1 MNDSVMRHTDSTHP
15 IVVTF
20 NVGSAT
26 IKMAAYDT
34 AKAVDSSPLA
44 WSPLFDV
51 NINLKTKNKVWHAM
65 PQSLSDWEPQES
77 LTDTAVSLFT
87 RVKQAFPARKIVCIH
102 RVVHGGKRYHVPV
115 VINETVMAHL
125 VELSPICPL
134 HQPPALSVVNA
145 LQAIDK
151 NLVHIAA
158 FDTAF
163 HYHRPEIWSSY
174 ALPKSLR
181 DQGVRCYGFHGLSY
195 QAIMRKLETY
205 LPNIAKKRLI
215 IAHLGSGC
223 SITAVDNGKSK
234 DSTFGFSG
242 LDGVPMGTRPGHL
255 DSGVILY
262 MVEQGWT
269 LEQMNQCL
277 YKESGLLGLSE
288 ISNDVRDLLASDDP
302 RAKFALAYFATH
314 AAKEIASLMVSMK
327 GCDALIFTAGIGE
340 QSAIIRRMIVEQL
353 DFLGFSLDADKNIDG
368 RIDVPILRINS
379 DDDKQIYV
387 VLTDEQLE
395 LALSLEHAITI
406 KTDK

>member
-1 MNDSVMRHTDSTHP
+1 
-15 IVVTF
+15 
-20 NVGSAT
+20 
-26 IKMAAYDT
+26 
-34 AKAVDSSPLA
+34 
-44 WSPLFDV
+44 
-51 NINLKTKNKVWHAM
+51 
-65 PQSLSDWEPQES
+65 
-77 LTDTAVSLFT
+77 
-87 RVKQAFPARKIVCIH
+87 
-102 RVVHGGKRYHVPV
+102 VVHGGKRYHVPV

-151 NLVHIAA
+151 KLVHIAA

-262 MVEQGWT
+262 MVEQGRT
-269 LEQMNQCL
+269 HQIRVHM
-277 YKESGLLGLSE
+277 
-288 ISNDVRDLLASDDP
+288 
-302 RAKFALAYFATH
+302 TH
-314 AAKEIASLMVSMK
+314 AGYPLVGDPLYAGRFRIPPAASPTLVQTLKEFPRQ
-327 GCDALIFTAGIGE
+327 ALHARF
-340 QSAIIRRMIVEQL
+340 
-353 DFLGFSLDADKNIDG
+353 
-368 RIDVPILRINS
+368 
-379 DDDKQIYV
+379 
-387 VLTDEQLE
+387 LE
-395 LALSLEHAITI
+395 LEHPATGQRMKWTSPLPEDLVWLLSLLRQDNESFV
-406 KTDK
+406 